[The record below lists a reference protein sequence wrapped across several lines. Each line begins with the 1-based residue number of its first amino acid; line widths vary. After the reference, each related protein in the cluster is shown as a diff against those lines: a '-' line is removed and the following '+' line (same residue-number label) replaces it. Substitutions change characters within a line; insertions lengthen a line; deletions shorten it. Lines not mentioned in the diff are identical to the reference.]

1 MMFTIVIER
10 IFIVIL
16 IAVTIAFGAANFYC
30 GKKIQEHSQKDQ
42 YDEALK
48 YSQIRTLSFS
58 GLFGSGSYA
67 AISVI
72 NYWDGAPIYMCIVH
86 GLIVL
91 IFVMALVIVYVVL
104 RK

>member
-1 MMFTIVIER
+1 MLTIVIER

-16 IAVTIAFGAANFYC
+16 IAVTIAFGAINFYC

-42 YDEALK
+42 YDQALK

-58 GLFGSGSYA
+58 GLFGSGAYT
-67 AISVI
+67 AISII
-72 NYWDGAPIYMCIVH
+72 NFWDGAHIYMCIIH

-91 IFVMALVIVYVVL
+91 FLIMALIIAYGVL
-104 RK
+104 KK